1 MATTKVGVYRKYHGP
16 IPTDRS
22 DRPLPKSEW
31 SRKRPFRWAVR
42 WFDENGKRY
51 SKSFKARKEAE
62 RFAEEEQSEV
72 RDGKASPPA
81 GVSLMEF
88 TEMYLGIRSDLAKR
102 TREEHSRTLRFLQ
115 DRLGR
120 RRPIGKITPIDARSF
135 ISWYRQR
142 QRKGVPVSSATVN
155 KILRECR
162 RMFREAVDCHLIRS
176 NPFEG
181 IRQEKVAGTD
191 WHYVTPSEYHQLL
204 QACPNLRWRGMI
216 CLAYCCGIRLGT
228 TLNLTW
234 NDINF
239 ETEMLR
245 VVRKRGETGKSDWT
259 PKDKD
264 MRVIPV
270 PREAIS
276 VLTELQTSA
285 AEGQVY
291 VFVNSRGLAKGK
303 QIKRQNTWRDFQ
315 VIRRK
320 AGVPDCSLHD
330 LRKSYCTNLAGS
342 IPMHVVQ
349 ELAGHSDIRT
359 TRQYYVK
366 VRPELLEKARRAVDT
381 LVRK

>member
-22 DRPLPKSEW
+22 GRLLPKSEW

-42 WFDENGKRY
+42 WCDENGKRY

-204 QACPNLRWRGMI
+204 EACSNLRWRGMI
-216 CLAYCCGIRLGT
+216 CLERLT
-228 TLNLTW
+228 
-234 NDINF
+234 
-239 ETEMLR
+239 
-245 VVRKRGETGKSDWT
+245 K
-259 PKDKD
+259 
-264 MRVIPV
+264 
-270 PREAIS
+270 
-276 VLTELQTSA
+276 
-285 AEGQVY
+285 
-291 VFVNSRGLAKGK
+291 
-303 QIKRQNTWRDFQ
+303 
-315 VIRRK
+315 
-320 AGVPDCSLHD
+320 
-330 LRKSYCTNLAGS
+330 
-342 IPMHVVQ
+342 
-349 ELAGHSDIRT
+349 
-359 TRQYYVK
+359 
-366 VRPELLEKARRAVDT
+366 
-381 LVRK
+381 